1 MKALT
6 DQGHNISDNDLI
18 DTTRSFSEWRNAL
31 GSSATCHPVPEGRL
45 NLVIYYLRNDEI
57 QEAFDLKDL
66 STTPQSISRASSTPV
81 LVKLVVVGS
90 T

>member
-1 MKALT
+1 M
-6 DQGHNISDNDLI
+6 
-18 DTTRSFSEWRNAL
+18 
-31 GSSATCHPVPEGRL
+31 PEGRL

-57 QEAFDLKDL
+57 QEAFDLVKDVEP
-66 STTPQSISRASSTPV
+66 TTPQEYILKRRRPRIV